1 MKKLTINLIIL
12 SVLFPALFLFSC
24 SGKETIS
31 ENFDFSLQWNT
42 YGVSSYDSSTGKLIK
57 TNDATHPELYETE
70 LILNDDK
77 KEEIRKLI
85 SGLDFEKYPEN
96 YSLPNS
102 RSIPPMTLCLV
113 VDTENEHYVINAEN
127 IAQSFESDDPDAQKF
142 LDVCSGIIDILTS
155 TDEWMSLPDYEFL
168 YE

>member
-42 YGVSSYDSSTGKLIK
+42 YGESSYDSSTGKLIK

-70 LILNDDK
+70 LILYDSK
-77 KEEIRKLI
+77 KEEIRTYPQ
-85 SGLDFEKYPEN
+85 SG
-96 YSLPNS
+96 
-102 RSIPPMTLCLV
+102 
-113 VDTENEHYVINAEN
+113 
-127 IAQSFESDDPDAQKF
+127 
-142 LDVCSGIIDILTS
+142 
-155 TDEWMSLPDYEFL
+155 
-168 YE
+168 